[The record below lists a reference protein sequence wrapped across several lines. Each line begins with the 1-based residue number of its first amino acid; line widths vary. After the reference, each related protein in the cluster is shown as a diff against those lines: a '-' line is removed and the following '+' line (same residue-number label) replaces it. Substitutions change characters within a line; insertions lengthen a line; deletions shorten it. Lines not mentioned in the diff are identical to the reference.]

1 MTNVIV
7 GMSISIDGFVADASG
22 SSDRLSTDLAVLRA
36 VAATISGST
45 DPRTHMAGEK
55 TCRPGTVAPT
65 PRLRFLPARLGAP
78 PTGGV

>member
-7 GMSISIDGFVADASG
+7 GMTISIDGFVADASG
-22 SSDRLSTDLAVLRA
+22 SSDRLYTDLAVLRA

-45 DPRTHMAGEK
+45 DPRTHPAGEK
-55 TCRPGTVAPT
+55 HVPTGNRPPT
-65 PRLRFLPARLGAP
+65 PRLRFLHDRPGAP